1 MKIVFLDING
11 FMSSISKVHL
21 KLKDRPKNILIGILP
36 THWLTQSIVEIVL
49 QKIVTIYRSQRRKK
63 SILNKILN
71 KTISV

>member
-21 KLKDRPKNILIGILP
+21 KLKDRPKNILP

-49 QKIVTIYRSQRRKK
+49 QKIVTIYRSQRRNKW
-63 SILNKILN
+63 ILNKILN